1 MDPWILVIDTSTS
14 FLSVSLGC
22 NGKEIDTYRSL
33 ESLNHAKYITTS
45 IISLLEKNNLELSQ
59 LNAVAVHCGPGSFTG
74 LRVGSSVAKG
84 LCFGL
89 DIPLIS
95 VKGLEAISKTL
106 SEQNPSHSYFTLIDA
121 RRNNFY
127 FSYFDTEKKYLHPS
141 SFANEE
147 EIINIKN
154 KISNAIIIK
163 NTNEEDQTYFCS
175 SFLVHDAFEKYYNQI
190 FEDIAAFEPLYLVNN
205 YIKS

>member
-1 MDPWILVIDTSTS
+1 MDAWILVIDTSTS

-22 NGKEIDTYRSL
+22 NGKEIDTFRSL
-33 ESLNHAKYITTS
+33 ESLNHAKNITTS
-45 IISLLEKNNLELSQ
+45 IINLIEKNNLELNQ
-59 LNAVAVHCGPGSFTG
+59 LNAIAVHCGPGSFTG

-89 DIPLIS
+89 DIPLIAI
-95 VKGLEAISKTL
+95 KGLEAISQSL
-106 SEQNPSHSYFTLIDA
+106 SEKNSTYSYFTLIDA

-127 FSYFDTEKKYLHPS
+127 YSYFDSEKKYLHPS

-147 EIINIKN
+147 EIITIKN
-154 KISNAIIIK
+154 KTSNAILIK
-163 NTNEEDQTYFCS
+163 NNNEEDQHHFCAS
-175 SFLVHDAFEKYYNQI
+175 NLIENAFKKYKNQE

-205 YIKS
+205 YVKS

>member
-45 IISLLEKNNLELSQ
+45 IISLLEKNNLELSA

-89 DIPLIS
+89 DIPLIAI
-95 VKGLEAISKTL
+95 KGLEAISQSL
-106 SEQNPSHSYFTLIDA
+106 SEKNSTYSYFTLIDA

-127 FSYFDTEKKYLHPS
+127 YSYFDSEKQYLHPS
-141 SFANEE
+141 SFGNEE
-147 EIINIKN
+147 EIITIKN
-154 KISNAIIIK
+154 KTSNAILIK
-163 NTNEEDQTYFCS
+163 NNNEEDQHHFCAS
-175 SFLVHDAFEKYYNQI
+175 NLIENAFKKYKNQE